1 VKTLL
6 AKELRERWR
15 TWRLVILL
23 AVLAVSGLISP
34 LLAYYTPDLL
44 RLVPNLPPELA
55 NLIPT
60 PSLADAVT
68 QYVKNV
74 TQFGVLLVVL
84 LTMGAIAQEKE
95 RGTAAMLLVRP
106 VPRAALVLAKW
117 LASTATLVAGVL
129 LAGFFCWAYT
139 ALLFEPLP
147 VLPFALL
154 NLLLVVFMETYLSVT
169 LLASTLAATQGAAA
183 GLAFGGM
190 AVLLILSSLPRIG
203 DFLPG
208 RLPSW
213 GTALV
218 LQQEQTSWPALGIAL
233 ALIAVS
239 LSLACWS
246 FARQE
251 I

>member
-15 TWRLVILL
+15 TWRLIILL

-44 RLVPNLPPELA
+44 RLVPDLPPELA

-60 PSLADAVT
+60 PSLADAVI

-106 VPRAALVLAKW
+106 VSRSALVLAKW
-117 LASTATLVAGVL
+117 LTSTATLAIGLL
-129 LAGFFCWAYT
+129 LAGLLCWAYT
-139 ALLFEPLP
+139 ALLFGPLP
-147 VLPFALL
+147 VVRFAQL
-154 NLLLVVFMETYLSVT
+154 NLLLLIFMETYLSVT
-169 LLASTLAATQGAAA
+169 LLASALAATQGAAA

-190 AVLLILSSLPRIG
+190 AVMLVLSSLPRIG

-208 RLPSW
+208 VLPNW

-218 LQQEQTSWPALGIAL
+218 LRQGQASWPALWIAL
-233 ALIAVS
+233 ALVVVS
-239 LSLACWS
+239 LALACWS
-246 FARQE
+246 FERQE